1 MHKISEAL
9 IKFDEVP
16 VDRDAPKIREGVQSI
31 LRRYTL
37 ARTTSSF
44 DRPGLQLDFRRADE
58 AEFGVSLLPGT

>member
-37 ARTTSSF
+37 ARTTPGSGQRSQSS
-44 DRPGLQLDFRRADE
+44 
-58 AEFGVSLLPGT
+58 AE